1 MTSPYPPRAVQDCSN
16 CFYNEELFGLDNNKQ
31 VQRKF
36 ECRRH
41 APKATAAPVDPL
53 CRAYWPE
60 VTEQNWCGEWAPQE
74 ASE

>member
-1 MTSPYPPRAVQDCSN
+1 MTSPCLMRLMQDCSN
-16 CFYNEELFGLDNNKQ
+16 CFYSEELFGVDGNKQ

-53 CRAYWPE
+53 NKAFWPE
-60 VTEQNWCGEWAPQE
+60 VAEHNWCGQWAKQE
-74 ASE
+74 ELE